1 MRDKLLYA
9 TLISGLLFAA
19 CIRENIGEPVAD
31 NKPIEISF
39 RVVDFTQSEARS
51 TKSSGSQQEQ
61 SVDNLYLFLFNN
73 AGTNPE
79 RYYIESATFAGGTWD
94 AAGMKVKL
102 DMTQTEAGARQVY
115 AVANIDAAMKTALDG
130 VAAVT
135 AFQTVF
141 RTTAQPWSPNIA
153 SAFLMTGNKSHNFA
167 PDHLLDNVPLIRAV
181 AKIEL
186 NVKLSALFRV
196 TGNDNYKHRL
206 VNFDTRTYVEKPA
219 SKPDNLA
226 SSVGNAWPNLSD
238 WTGWSNS
245 LSGTPAPDAGLG
257 YTTDASG
264 KITALRLITYLNERD
279 NKGAAIEI
287 ALPRVDD
294 GELPPPEFGPEL
306 YRLPLPDKIQRNHW
320 YKYDVEI

>member
-1 MRDKLLYA
+1 MRNKLLYA

-19 CIRENIGEPVAD
+19 CTRENIGEPVGD

-39 RVVDFTQSEARS
+39 RVVDFTRSEARS

-61 SVDNLYLFLFNN
+61 SVSNLYLFLFNS

-79 RYYIESATFAGGTWD
+79 KYYIENATFAGGTWD

-102 DMTQTEAGARQVY
+102 NMTQTEAGDRQVY
-115 AVANIDAAMKTALDG
+115 AVANIDGDMKTALDG
-130 VAAVT
+130 VTAVT
-135 AFQTVF
+135 AFQNVF
-141 RTTAQPWSPNIA
+141 RTTAQPWSPQIA
-153 SAFLMTGNKSHNFA
+153 SPFLMTGNKSHNFA
-167 PDHLLDNVPLIRAV
+167 SNYQLNNVPLIRAV

-186 NVKLSALFRV
+186 NVKLSEPFRV

-206 VNFDTRTYVEKPA
+206 VDFDIRTYVVKPA
-219 SKPDNLA
+219 SKPDNPA
-226 SSVGNAWPNLSD
+226 SSAGNVWPNLSG

-245 LSGTPAPDAGLG
+245 LAGTPAPDAGLG
-257 YTTDASG
+257 YTTDTSG

-279 NKGAAIEI
+279 NKGGAIEI
-287 ALPRVDD
+287 ALPRMDD

-320 YKYDVEI
+320 YKYDAEI